1 MYEDEAW
8 QLHRHEIEG
17 RLIHRCRDEW
27 GEIWVV
33 DHDHRRKLMFGSPFE
48 QSCLDLT
55 APHRPLHEYA
65 RGILLALGF
74 VEPLRVVMLGLGG
87 GALIHSIL
95 HAYPSASFQVVELRS
110 LVVDVARQYFF
121 LPSTEA
127 VNIDLQDA
135 RAAIRTLQSDSADLL
150 IADLFYHSSMHPL
163 QRQGKF
169 FSQCHRILGPEG
181 WLAINFDR
189 PESIQEGDMAALQ
202 RLFPTVLIYVTE
214 DGNHIVLAGKGEPT
228 SDLTERPPGRLAFLE
243 GRLGVPF
250 LPMFRRLRCIDA
262 MEG

>member
-1 MYEDEAW
+1 MYEDETW

-17 RLIHRCRDEW
+17 RLIHRCHDEW
-27 GEIWVV
+27 GEIWIV
-33 DHDHRRKLMFGSPFE
+33 DHNDRRKLMFGSPFE

-55 APHRPLHEYA
+55 APYRPLHEYA

-74 VEPLRVVMLGLGG
+74 VEPKRVVMLGLGG
-87 GALIHSIL
+87 GTLVHSIL
-95 HAYPSASFQVVELRS
+95 SGYPSACFQIVELRS
-110 LVVDVARQYFF
+110 LVVDIAYQYFF

-135 RAAIRTLQSDSADLL
+135 RAAVRLLESDSADLL
-150 IADLFYHSSMHPL
+150 IADLFHHSSMHPL

-189 PESIQEGDMAALQ
+189 PESIQAGDMAALQ
-202 RLFPTVLIYVTE
+202 RLFPTVFLYVTE
-214 DGNHIVLAGKGEPT
+214 DGNHIVLAGKGEPP
-228 SDLTERPPGRLAFLE
+228 DLMVDAPRRLSLLE
-243 GRLGVPF
+243 ERLGVPF
-250 LPMFRRLRCIDA
+250 LPMFRRLHCIDV